1 MEAFRQE
8 IIVGSVVV
16 YMIFCVLTGLW
27 AMRRTHNTSDFFI
40 AGRGLGPIVVALALF
55 SSTLSGFGFVG
66 GPGLVYSVGVTSFW
80 MVVISSTGYAVGF
93 FLVAKRI
100 RMIAELRDC
109 ISLPDVVAARYGSQS
124 VRFLIAITIVLGV
137 MGYLATQI
145 LAMAVVMQA
154 ILAGTETFAE
164 VGLVTCVV
172 ISSAVLIFYCVT
184 GGIIASVYTDVVQ
197 GAIMII
203 AGALILFTAMSV
215 FDGGMQEASSIILA
229 DDAEAIMPYGAAGI
243 MASLGWFF
251 VFGLGLAGQP
261 HIITKMMMNKNMSDN
276 RTILPMSLF
285 GYAMAALLWIS
296 IGIIMR
302 AAVIDGV
309 VDPLALPDDAASMF
323 LTVFANPLLAG
334 VVFAGLFAAIMS
346 TSDAFLNIG
355 TAAIIHD
362 IPRAIGGRSIRNEL
376 FWARVV
382 TVLLAIVAASFAL
395 YSHFRDATLVAI
407 LGAFGWGTFAASI
420 FPVVAVGLNWKGATV
435 PGAMTAIIA
444 ALLINFV
451 TQLGGY
457 TLPYGISG
465 QLIAFASSMVLF
477 IGVSMLTK
485 KPELASDIDQMMD
498 I

>member
-1 MEAFRQE
+1 MDAFRQE
-8 IIVGSVVV
+8 IIVGAVAV
-16 YMIFCVLTGLW
+16 YMVFCVLTGLW

-66 GPGLVYSVGVTSFW
+66 GPGLVYSIGVSSFW
-80 MVVISSTGYAVGF
+80 MVVISSTGYAIGF

-109 ISLPDVVAARYGSQS
+109 ISLPDIVAARYGSQS
-124 VRFLIAITIVLGV
+124 VRFMIAVTIVLGV

-154 ILAGTETFAE
+154 ILSGTATFANIS
-164 VGLVTCVV
+164 LVTCVV

-197 GAIMII
+197 GAIMIV
-203 AGALILFTAMSV
+203 AGTLILFTAVNV
-215 FDGGMQEASSIILA
+215 FDGGMQEATSIILA
-229 DDAEAIMPYGAAGI
+229 DDAEAVMPYGAAG
-243 MASLGWFF
+243 MLASLGWFF

-261 HIITKMMMNKNMSDN
+261 HLITKMMMNKEMADN

-285 GYAMAALLWIS
+285 GYVMAALLWIS
-296 IGIIMR
+296 IGIVMR

-309 VDPLALPDDAASMF
+309 VPPLALPDDAASVF
-323 LTVFANPLLAG
+323 LSVFTNPLLAG

-362 IPRAIGGRSIRNEL
+362 IPKSIRGKSINNEL

-382 TVLLAIVAASFAL
+382 TIILAIVAASFAL
-395 YSHFRDATLVAI
+395 YSHYRDATLVAI
-407 LGAFGWGTFAASI
+407 LGAFGWGTFAAGI

-435 PGAMTAIIA
+435 AGAVTAISA

-451 TQLGGY
+451 TQLAGV
-457 TLPYGISG
+457 TFPYGVSG
-465 QLIAFASSMVLF
+465 QLAAFVTSMVLF
-477 IGVSMLTK
+477 IGVSLVTK
-485 KPELASDIDQMMD
+485 KPVLDSDINRMMD

>member
-1 MEAFRQE
+1 MEAYRQE
-8 IIVGSVVV
+8 IIVGAVVI
-16 YMIFCVLTGLW
+16 YMVFCVLTGLW
-27 AMRRTHNTSDFFI
+27 AMRRTHNASDFFI

-66 GPGLVYSVGVTSFW
+66 GPGLVYSIGVSSFW
-80 MVVISSTGYAVGF
+80 MVVISSTGYAIGF

-109 ISLPDVVAARYGSQS
+109 ISLPDVVAARYNSQA
-124 VRFLIAITIVLGV
+124 VRFMIAVTIVLGV

-154 ILAGTETFAE
+154 ILSGTETFANI
-164 VGLVTCVV
+164 GLVTCVV

-197 GAIMII
+197 GGIMIV
-203 AGALILFTAMSV
+203 AGFLILITAMNV
-215 FDGGMQEASSIILA
+215 FDGGMQEATSIILS
-229 DDAEAIMPYGAAGI
+229 DDSESVMPYGAAGI
-243 MASLGWFF
+243 MASMGWFF

-261 HIITKMMMNKNMSDN
+261 HLITKMMMNKDIKDN
-276 RTILPMSLF
+276 RSIFPMSLF
-285 GYAMAALLWIS
+285 GYVMAALLWIS
-296 IGIIMR
+296 IGIVMR
-302 AAVIDGV
+302 AAVVDGV
-309 VDPLALPDDAASMF
+309 IPPLALPDDAASVF
-323 LTVFANPLLAG
+323 LSVFANPLLAG

-362 IPRAIGGRSIRNEL
+362 IPKAVRGKSLENEL

-382 TVLLAIVAASFAL
+382 TVILAIVAASFAL
-395 YSHFRDATLVAI
+395 YSHFQDATLVAL

-435 PGAMTAIIA
+435 AGAVTAIGT

-451 TQLGGY
+451 SQLAGY
-457 TLPYGISG
+457 TFPYGVSG
-465 QLIAFASSMVLF
+465 QLVAFVSSMILF
-477 IGVSMLTK
+477 IGVSLFTK
-485 KPELASDIDQMMD
+485 KPDLDSDIERLMD